1 MHSNQLTNR
10 DRRDVVMENAYHNK
24 CMWLNTYLPA
34 VMLQADHSEKR
45 SIIKLIGTILNIYAK
60 KHDSLCLRLQ
70 VMAIVC
76 MRVCVCSLCT
86 VYVMLYGSVVN
97 ILFCY
102 SNILVTCHFI
112 FTQVTDN
119 IVKSAATLYQQL
131 SDDEIQEGVR
141 LMEEGTE
148 KRLQ

>member
-1 MHSNQLTNR
+1 
-10 DRRDVVMENAYHNK
+10 MENAYHNK

-76 MRVCVCSLCT
+76 MRVCVFT
-86 VYVMLYGSVVN
+86 VYSVRYAVWVCSKHSLL
-97 ILFCY
+97 LFQY
-102 SNILVTCHFI
+102 I
-112 FTQVTDN
+112 
-119 IVKSAATLYQQL
+119 
-131 SDDEIQEGVR
+131 SDLPFHIYVGH
-141 LMEEGTE
+141 
-148 KRLQ
+148 